1 MSKSRKQRIA
11 AVNEIARNAR
21 TPEEQLKVLDSL
33 FGEGVGAKKER
44 ERLQKII
51 DKEGE

>member
-1 MSKSRKQRIA
+1 MSKSRRKRIA
-11 AVNEIARNAR
+11 AVNEIARETR
-21 TPEEQLKVLDSL
+21 TPEEQVKILDSL

-44 ERLQKII
+44 ERLQKTI